1 MSNKKCPT
9 NDQLEKVMTC
19 QNFNA
24 EHLPKIQTAIS
35 KLINTTLN
43 VEKDGQSGGSKLVDY
58 KQKIID
64 NQAEADANTVINRKT
79 EQYKT
84 LVNNISDK
92 LNHLD
97 ILNEYTKNL
106 DNLEKYYEKNKNS
119 DEEEIQEIISKNEIN
134 NRMAQYYEEQ
144 DEKVNTIMHY
154 TKFFYWPVIVSVL
167 CILLWVS
174 YKFGYLTAVGKYI
187 KNNIKKLKNKIVPIE
202 RDSLKEEIKR
212 LQIKLRDAKKDGTKE
227 EIENA
232 KTELRKANNHYEKHV
247 KDLIVKQYKPQE
259 AKKLTD
265 EEIQQ
270 KKNLVDDRNNMATK
284 GNKKT
289 FEHLTS
295 SIKEK
300 KAKMDELE
308 LKQSKTREDDNKI
321 ARLKNEIEKE
331 KRLLPPKSPQA
342 IMKTDELSKDDPRMR
357 KPREPRYE
365 GLKVI
370 GVDYAEDKSQDGGAK
385 MNLRSAGILDAIQN
399 KAKDKKTA
407 VSFLQDKIPK
417 DCEALK
423 PEYLKY
429 NMTTTEEQKCR
440 KKIPSG
446 LTNIKKEEIEKIL
459 NKCQSENYCSNVY
472 GGGEEES
479 NTHIK
484 HFNPKT
490 KTHPNYR
497 CVNRNSKQYEEYK
510 KCIER
515 SNKDGKDEVKGDAS
529 SSSTWEKN
537 IFGNWSK
544 KSTSKTSKDIS
555 QGIKQT
561 QKNITSGVTE
571 VKKTAQKVIRSPK
584 FYLGILLSL
593 IIIPSLIVP
602 VGVPIFDFITYY
614 LFPNTS
620 PF

>member
-9 NDQLEKVMTC
+9 QDQLEKVMTC

-24 EHLPKIQTAIS
+24 EQLPKIQTAIS
-35 KLINTTLN
+35 KLINTTVN
-43 VEKDGQSGGSKLVDY
+43 VEKDGQYGGSKLVDY
-58 KQKIID
+58 KQEIID

-79 EQYKT
+79 EQYNT
-84 LVNNISDK
+84 LVNNINNK
-92 LNHLD
+92 INHLD
-97 ILNEYTKNL
+97 ILKEYTKNL

-119 DEEEIQEIISKNEIN
+119 DDEEIQEIISKNEIN

-154 TKFFYWPVIVSVL
+154 TKFFYWTVIVSVL

-187 KNNIKKLKNKIVPIE
+187 KKLKNKIVPTKDMKDAVGE
-202 RDSLKEEIKR
+202 KLKKR
-212 LQIKLRDAKKDGTKE
+212 IDEAQKKLIDAKRNGGADKDAK
-227 EIENA
+227 INVA
-232 KTELRKANNHYEKHV
+232 KTELRKAN
-247 KDLIVKQYKPQE
+247 KDLKLPSVQY
-259 AKKLTD
+259 A
-265 EEIQQ
+265 
-270 KKNLVDDRNNMATK
+270 
-284 GNKKT
+284 G
-289 FEHLTS
+289 
-295 SIKEK
+295 
-300 KAKMDELE
+300 AKMD
-308 LKQSKTREDDNKI
+308 
-321 ARLKNEIEKE
+321 
-331 KRLLPPKSPQA
+331 
-342 IMKTDELSKDDPRMR
+342 
-357 KPREPRYE
+357 
-365 GLKVI
+365 
-370 GVDYAEDKSQDGGAK
+370 
-385 MNLRSAGILDAIQN
+385 LRSAGILDAIQN

-407 VSFLQDKIPK
+407 VSFLQDKIPEQ
-417 DCEALK
+417 CETLK
-423 PEYLKY
+423 PEYLKQ

-440 KKIPSG
+440 ERKK
-446 LTNIKKEEIEKIL
+446 TL
-459 NKCQSENYCSNVY
+459 NECQSKNYCSTN
-472 GGGEEES
+472 
-479 NTHIK
+479 
-484 HFNPKT
+484 
-490 KTHPNYR
+490 HPGDIY
-497 CVNRNSKQYEEYK
+497 KQEDCKRKNLKKYELYK

-571 VKKTAQKVIRSPK
+571 VKKTVQKVIRSPK

>member
-9 NDQLEKVMTC
+9 QDQLEKVMTC

-24 EHLPKIQTAIS
+24 EHLPKIQTAIA
-35 KLINTTLN
+35 KLINTTVN

-79 EQYKT
+79 EQYNT
-84 LVNNISDK
+84 LVNNINDK
-92 LNHLD
+92 INHLD
-97 ILNEYTKNL
+97 ILKEYTKNL

-154 TKFFYWPVIVSVL
+154 TKFFYWTVIVSVL

-187 KNNIKKLKNKIVPIE
+187 KNNIKKLKNKIVPTKDMKDAVGEKIKKRIDE
-202 RDSLKEEIKR
+202 AQKELIDAKR
-212 LQIKLRDAKKDGTKE
+212 NGGENKDALINDAKTKLREANKEYEEHLIHIAK
-227 EIENA
+227 
-232 KTELRKANNHYEKHV
+232 
-247 KDLIVKQYKPQE
+247 KQYKPQE
-259 AKKLTD
+259 AKELTKD
-265 EEIQQ
+265 Q
-270 KKNLVDDRNNMATK
+270 KDKANTAVANSNKIVD
-284 GNKKT
+284 
-289 FEHLTS
+289 
-295 SIKEK
+295 KEK
-300 KAKMDELE
+300 QQRLNRLKDSIGRKEAEIKKLEEENPQRPKTKEKIEELKKDISKDQRFIDGKARVIDPEKLEKDDEMREPRHKALKLPSVQYAGAKMD
-308 LKQSKTREDDNKI
+308 
-321 ARLKNEIEKE
+321 
-331 KRLLPPKSPQA
+331 
-342 IMKTDELSKDDPRMR
+342 
-357 KPREPRYE
+357 
-365 GLKVI
+365 
-370 GVDYAEDKSQDGGAK
+370 
-385 MNLRSAGILDAIQN
+385 LRSAGILDAIQN

-407 VSFLQDKIPK
+407 VSFLQDKIPEQ
-417 DCEALK
+417 CETLK
-423 PEYLKY
+423 PEYLKQ

-440 KKIPSG
+440 EGKK
-446 LTNIKKEEIEKIL
+446 TL
-459 NKCQSENYCSNVY
+459 NECQSKNYCSTN
-472 GGGEEES
+472 
-479 NTHIK
+479 
-484 HFNPKT
+484 
-490 KTHPNYR
+490 HPDDIY
-497 CVNRNSKQYEEYK
+497 KQENCKRKNLKKYELYK

-515 SNKDGKDEVKGDAS
+515 FNKDGKDEVKEDTS
-529 SSSTWEKN
+529 PSSTWEKN

>member
-19 QNFNA
+19 QNFNSTQ
-24 EHLPKIQTAIS
+24 LTKIQGEIS
-35 KLINTTLN
+35 KLINTTEN
-43 VEKDGQSGGSKLVDY
+43 VEKNGQSGGSKLVDY
-58 KQKIID
+58 KQEIID

-92 LNHLD
+92 INHLN
-97 ILNEYTKNL
+97 ILKEYTKNL

-187 KNNIKKLKNKIVPIE
+187 KNNIKKLKNKIVPTKDMKDAVGE
-202 RDSLKEEIKR
+202 KIKKR
-212 LQIKLRDAKKDGTKE
+212 IDDAQKALIDAKRNDGADKDAK
-227 EIENA
+227 INVA
-232 KTELRKANNHYEKHV
+232 KTELRKANKEYDNH
-247 KDLIVKQYKPQE
+247 LIEIAKYKPQE
-259 AKKLTD
+259 AKELTKD
-265 EEIQQ
+265 Q
-270 KKNLVDDRNNMATK
+270 KDKA
-284 GNKKT
+284 
-289 FEHLTS
+289 
-295 SIKEK
+295 K
-300 KAKMDELE
+300 KAKDKYNTIVKEE
-308 LKQSKTREDDNKI
+308 KQQRINRLTESINK
-321 ARLKNEIEKE
+321 KKKEIENLEEKPQRPETKE
-331 KRLLPPKSPQA
+331 KIEQLEKD
-342 IMKTDELSKDDPRMR
+342 ISKDQGFIDGKATVIDPEKLEKDGEM
-357 KPREPRYE
+357 REPRHKD
-365 GLKVI
+365 LKLPSVQ
-370 GVDYAEDKSQDGGAK
+370 YAGAK
-385 MNLRSAGILDAIQN
+385 MDLRSAGILDAIQN

-407 VSFLQDKIPK
+407 VSFLQDKIPEQ
-417 DCEALK
+417 CETLK
-423 PEYLKY
+423 PEYLKQ

-440 KKIPSG
+440 ERKK
-446 LTNIKKEEIEKIL
+446 TL
-459 NKCQSENYCSNVY
+459 NECQSKNYCSTN
-472 GGGEEES
+472 
-479 NTHIK
+479 
-484 HFNPKT
+484 
-490 KTHPNYR
+490 HPGDIY
-497 CVNRNSKQYEEYK
+497 KQEDCKRKNLKKYELYK